1 MEIIHTPKIAQKQ
14 SKMSIIVS
22 VVLIVLLVGSVY
34 ISQLIFQEIAQSFN
48 INILEARLVF
58 SLSCFCY
65 AISFF
70 IYGPLSDRIST
81 RPLVIFGCIGTIFC
95 LGISGFVQSFKLY
108 LFIMSLTGFFAASV
122 PAALFAYT
130 AKTTPNKQLP
140 KMMGLMISASI
151 VGIIFSRSF
160 IAMLTD
166 SCSWQF
172 AFIIYA
178 ALIFCTCL
186 LIPYSIKKNAANNQK
201 LGIIQTYLN
210 ATQLLLHKN
219 IIVFLLVGFI
229 LFFIYLGISSFL
241 TIYLKGA
248 PFYLSSTTLGWLN
261 FAGISA
267 VIGATI
273 TGKLSQSIQGNKLLI
288 ICLLCVSASIIII
301 GLSSNLI
308 SITIGIFSLFL
319 SVFGVQPIIISILNQ
334 TVTMMSRGTISSL
347 YLLACLAG
355 GSIGTYLLGL
365 VYEKQNWNGII
376 ITCIILSLANIVL
389 AFWGTKLRQIAKK

>member
-308 SITIGIFSLFL
+308 CITIGIFSLFL

>member
-1 MEIIHTPKIAQKQ
+1 MEITNSPQITPKQ
-14 SKMSIIVS
+14 SKISIIVT

-34 ISQLIFQEIAQSFN
+34 ISQLIFQEISQSFN

-70 IYGPLSDRIST
+70 IYGPLSDQIST
-81 RPLVIFGCIGTIFC
+81 RLLVIFGCIGTIFC
-95 LGISGFVQSFKLY
+95 LGISGFIQSFRLY

-140 KMMGLMISASI
+140 QKMGLMISASI
-151 VGIIFSRSF
+151 VGMIFSRSF
-160 IAMLTD
+160 IAILTD
-166 SCSWQF
+166 NSSWQF

-178 ALIFCTCL
+178 ILIFCTCL
-186 LIPYSIKKNAANNQK
+186 FIPYSIKNAANNHK
-201 LGIIQTYLN
+201 LSIIQAYLN
-210 ATQLLLHKN
+210 ATQLLLHKT
-219 IIVFLLVGFI
+219 IIVFLMTGFI

-241 TIYLKGA
+241 TFYLKGA
-248 PFYLSSTTLGWLN
+248 PYYLSSTTLGWLN

-273 TGKLSQSIQGNKLLI
+273 TGKLSQSINGNKLLI
-288 ICLLCVSASIIII
+288 ICLLCISASIIII

-308 SITIGIFSLFL
+308 YITIGIFSLFL
-319 SVFGVQPIIISILNQ
+319 FVFSAQPIIISIINQ
-334 TVTMMSRGTISSL
+334 TVTVMSRGTISSL

-355 GSIGTYLLGL
+355 GSIGTYLLGI
-365 VYEKQNWNGII
+365 VYEKLNWNGII
-376 ITCIILSLANIVL
+376 NTCIILSLANIAL
-389 AFWGTKLRQIAKK
+389 AYLGTKLLQITKK

>member
-48 INILEARLVF
+48 INILDARLVF

-308 SITIGIFSLFL
+308 CITIGIFSLFL